1 VSMNSMNE
9 HLAGDNENNLARP
22 GISAHLRLSRRR
34 VIAISLISLVV
45 GVIAAFLWLYFGK
58 LSPWATADKLLDSVH
73 IPEAIFAPASG
84 ARPLG

>member
-34 VIAISLISLVV
+34 
-45 GVIAAFLWLYFGK
+45 G
-58 LSPWATADKLLDSVH
+58 DSDITH
-73 IPEAIFAPASG
+73 FRWWSE
-84 ARPLG
+84 

>member
-58 LSPWATADKLLDSVH
+58 SISV
-73 IPEAIFAPASG
+73 G
-84 ARPLG
+84 YR

>member
-45 GVIAAFLWLYFGK
+45 G
-58 LSPWATADKLLDSVH
+58 
-73 IPEAIFAPASG
+73 
-84 ARPLG
+84 